1 MTTIVNKGKQIFIEI
16 LHPLIQH
23 KIKDISLLKMS
34 SVGIT
39 VARRRSLSQPIQ
51 EKNLERME
59 ALLAH
64 SARGV
69 HILFDNKS
77 LADVLRHV
85 KDDADFY
92 NFDKMKKVQDVMTE
106 LIAKPTFFEKV
117 SYLKT
122 LDRESF
128 EMVVRAYFHIVE
140 STVRANHDLT
150 H

>member
-1 MTTIVNKGKQIFIEI
+1 
-16 LHPLIQH
+16 
-23 KIKDISLLKMS
+23 
-34 SVGIT
+34 
-39 VARRRSLSQPIQ
+39 LSEVVQ
-51 EKNLERME
+51 EKNLESME

-64 SARGV
+64 SARGI

-85 KDDADFY
+85 KDDADFF

-106 LIAKPTFFEKV
+106 LIQKPTLFDKI
-117 SYLKT
+117 SYLKS
-122 LDRESF
+122 LEKESF

>member
-1 MTTIVNKGKQIFIEI
+1 
-16 LHPLIQH
+16 
-23 KIKDISLLKMS
+23 MS
-34 SVGIT
+34 QV
-39 VARRRSLSQPIQ
+39 VE

-64 SARGV
+64 SARGI

-77 LADVLRHV
+77 LAEVLRHV
-85 KDDADFY
+85 KDDSDFF

-106 LIAKPTFFEKV
+106 LIAKPTFIEKV
-117 SYLKT
+117 NFLKT
-122 LDRESF
+122 LEKESF

>member
-1 MTTIVNKGKQIFIEI
+1 MLEPI
-16 LHPLIQH
+16 
-23 KIKDISLLKMS
+23 DI
-34 SVGIT
+34 GIT
-39 VARRRSLSQPIQ
+39 YARRRSLSQVVE
-51 EKNLERME
+51 EKNLESME

-64 SARGV
+64 SARGI

-85 KDDADFY
+85 KDDADFF

-106 LIAKPTFFEKV
+106 LIAKPTLFDKI
-117 SYLKT
+117 SYLKS
-122 LDRESF
+122 LEKESF